1 MSQPLPPNSGPAA
14 ASEPSEPSAA
24 SRSAG
29 APVPASSVDAA
40 ILDPELTA
48 DEVRAAVA
56 AAAEAGC
63 AGVRLHPPMLDQL
76 GPGGSAAAGL
86 RVGVVCGFPTG
97 RSHILVKAAEA
108 RLAAERGAHDVAVV
122 LDRAAVAAGDANA
135 VLSEVVALR
144 GAVTAPTQLTVVVES
159 ALHASGRIDDDAFDA
174 IIGAVA
180 AGGADA
186 IATATGWHPDGVG
199 GPEQIRRIAAAAGAA
214 AGPGAGAGSGS
225 IGIIAVIGGG
235 GPGPA
240 DDDASAARA
249 AEAMAAGAHVVQLR
263 RLPG

>member
-1 MSQPLPPNSGPAA
+1 M
-14 ASEPSEPSAA
+14 
-24 SRSAG
+24 
-29 APVPASSVDAA
+29 PASSVDAA
-40 ILDPELTA
+40 ILDPGLTA
-48 DEVRAAVA
+48 DEVRAAVT

-76 GPGGSAAAGL
+76 GPGGGAAAGL
-86 RVGVVCGFPTG
+86 RMGVVCGFPTG

-144 GAVTAPTQLTVVVES
+144 GAVTAPTQLTVVVET
-159 ALHASGRIDDDAFDA
+159 ALHASGRIDDAAFGA

-214 AGPGAGAGSGS
+214 AGAGARAVAGHAG
-225 IGIIAVIGGG
+225 IGIIAVIDGG

-249 AEAMAAGAHVVQLR
+249 AEAVAAGAHVVQLR